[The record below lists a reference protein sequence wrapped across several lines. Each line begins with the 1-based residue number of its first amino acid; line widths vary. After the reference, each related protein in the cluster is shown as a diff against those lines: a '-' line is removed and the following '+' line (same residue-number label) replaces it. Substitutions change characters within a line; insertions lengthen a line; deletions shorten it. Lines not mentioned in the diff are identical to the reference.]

1 MKLSEHE
8 RWKRVLHPL
17 HKFSIQHFFE
27 HSHESLIQRKF
38 YVQIYFPIPNID
50 WFIDDSVLHFE
61 NFMHLRLTWTSFI
74 IILFF
79 YSKVFYPPP
88 LGSRQLCIFKKCQ
101 KNCWNHQ
108 NQEIWKNRK
117 IIKSRRWSNWNWSW
131 PGKKLAK
138 WGKKLFIWN
147 W

>member
-17 HKFSIQHFFE
+17 HKFSIQRFFG

-74 IILFF
+74 ILFLF
-79 YSKVFYPPP
+79 KNFAPPTLWSSSASYVQKTP
-88 LGSRQLCIFKKCQ
+88 QLLL
-101 KNCWNHQ
+101 
-108 NQEIWKNRK
+108 NQRHTIVE
-117 IIKSRRWSNWNWSW
+117 IIKIKKFEKIEKSSNPEDDQIEIEAGRVKN
-131 PGKKLAK
+131 
-138 WGKKLFIWN
+138 
-147 W
+147 